1 MYRAIMIAFVLEP
14 QMRLADNV
22 KVFKGL
28 EIKKATGSEGLSLKT
43 FAEEL
48 ACAWVDIFQRSL
60 DSHII
65 PDNWKK
71 SIIIPVSK
79 KHSPEEYNDYV
90 PVTSTCIVMKC
101 LEGILVWKLLDPFQF
116 AH

>member
-1 MYRAIMIAFVLEP
+1 MIAFVLEP

-48 ACAWVDIFQRSL
+48 ACA
-60 DSHII
+60 
-65 PDNWKK
+65 
-71 SIIIPVSK
+71 
-79 KHSPEEYNDYV
+79 
-90 PVTSTCIVMKC
+90 
-101 LEGILVWKLLDPFQF
+101 
-116 AH
+116 